1 MCLTVRHIFIL
12 HRAQIAIKRAGDG
25 KTREEK
31 LIIEGCEVKIH
42 YAKQDNPEA
51 LAAIRAL
58 LEKQKI
64 TPKSVPKFD
73 GIAEKCDNNDRKCTL
88 KTE

>member
-1 MCLTVRHIFIL
+1 VRHIFIL

-31 LIIEGCEVKIH
+31 LIIEGCEVKIN

-51 LAAIRAL
+51 LAAIRSL
-58 LEKQKI
+58 LEKQRI
-64 TPKSVPKFD
+64 APKSAQKFD
-73 GIAEKCDNNDRKCTL
+73 DIAEKCENNDR
-88 KTE
+88 

>member
-1 MCLTVRHIFIL
+1 MCLTVRHIFHL
-12 HRAQIAIKRAGDG
+12 IKDNSHKTGDG

-31 LIIEGCEVKIH
+31 LIVEGCEIKIN
-42 YAKQDNPEA
+42 YAKRDNPEA
-51 LAAIRAL
+51 LATIRAL

-73 GIAEKCDNNDRKCTL
+73 GNEEKCDNNDRKCTL

>member
-1 MCLTVRHIFIL
+1 M
-12 HRAQIAIKRAGDG
+12 HRVQIAIKKAGNG

-31 LIIEGCEVKIH
+31 LIIEGCEVKIN

-51 LAAIRAL
+51 LAAIRSL
-58 LEKQKI
+58 LKKQK
-64 TPKSVPKFD
+64 TAPKSAAKFD
-73 GIAEKCDNNDRKCTL
+73 DILEKCDNNDRKCTL

>member
-1 MCLTVRHIFIL
+1 ML
-12 HRAQIAIKRAGDG
+12 RAIRCNQLNGGDG

-31 LIIEGCEVKIH
+31 LIIEGCEVKIN
-42 YAKQDNPEA
+42 YAKQYNPEA

-64 TPKSVPKFD
+64 APTSEQKFD
-73 GIAEKCDNNDRKCTL
+73 SIEEKWDNNDRKCTL